1 MEIVKFVNRIIEEE
15 FYYSGMTTPELEFF
29 SRRCYI
35 SFFDCLETL
44 SVSSSGNGCFNV
56 IGMYLQLLSNE
67 RFSDEEEYM
76 EIPKNIIDALL
87 QTKKQTVFELQQ
99 KNLPKI
105 ELYDEDE
112 TDNETCLNIEQITK
126 ISDKKFL
133 KMSENFVSY
142 DEYANE
148 DSE

>member
-1 MEIVKFVNRIIEEE
+1 
-15 FYYSGMTTPELEFF
+15 
-29 SRRCYI
+29 
-35 SFFDCLETL
+35 
-44 SVSSSGNGCFNV
+44 
-56 IGMYLQLLSNE
+56 MYLQLLSNE